1 MSLIV
6 LRLTILFGI
15 LCVIYIALSAYS
27 RYIERKRLEEEHATG
42 AGGGVGREDYV
53 DKGMVG
59 YERSWRKKLL
69 YGIFIFP
76 LAATVILII
85 IANYS

>member
-15 LCVIYIALSAYS
+15 LSVIYIALSAYS
-27 RYIERKRLEEEHATG
+27 RYVERKRLEEEHSAG
-42 AGGGVGREDYV
+42 AGGGVGREDYI
-53 DKGMVG
+53 DRGMVV

-69 YGIFIFP
+69 YGIFVFP
-76 LAATVILII
+76 LAAAVILII
-85 IANYS
+85 IANNS